1 MTQGL
6 TWLFLVASG
15 VFDVGWAVSVKYAD
29 GYTRVGWSLL
39 SLILLVA
46 FIGLLGQALKVLPVG
61 TAYAVWTGIGAVGS
75 FAAGVI
81 LFDES
86 LDMQRVGSIA
96 LILIGIVGLKL
107 GS

>member
-6 TWLFLVASG
+6 AWLFLVASG